1 MENAFKPRCC
11 GIWSVLSKEQ
21 LNFANIINE
30 FIDNARAAAATR
42 ITVHLVQTDTDEFS
56 LEVTDDGYGMA
67 REDFDQIFSV
77 GALQGALAYKRCGMG
92 LKVALAN
99 ADPENLSWEIR
110 TKTTNGECSYI
121 GAPYAEQMAFESLS
135 PKEMKRLRRSGTIIS
150 SMLSRSVFERGLEGT
165 ESDEERIVICKSKFL
180 LEVEF
185 NLTNSS
191 VIHLW
196 KLILQTGNCFCVHT
210 TIGYSTIL

>member
-1 MENAFKPRCC
+1 MENTFKPRCC
-11 GIWSVLSKEQ
+11 GIWSALSKEQ
-21 LNFANIINE
+21 LNFADIINE

-77 GALQGALAYKRCGMG
+77 GALRGALAYKRCGMG

-121 GAPYAEQMAFESLS
+121 GAPYAEQNLRQIPTGKNTAQRAVGWFTKSR
-135 PKEMKRLRRSGTIIS
+135 KMKA
-150 SMLSRSVFERGLEGT
+150 LEGA
-165 ESDEERIVICKSKFL
+165 ER
-180 LEVEF
+180 
-185 NLTNSS
+185 
-191 VIHLW
+191 
-196 KLILQTGNCFCVHT
+196 
-210 TIGYSTIL
+210 TIRNAETPYL